1 MADNKKSR
9 WFDDLW
15 FDEEFR
21 DYILDYS
28 GRVKDEFTKG
38 ILGGAKHM
46 ASPLGIRDPRI
57 ALGGLRALYS
67 PITPWAKDISKSVG
81 DFIAPGVNRLLGSRY
96 SRTAEALGRDD
107 VGAPQITGEQIAP
120 FLTLAA
126 TRKWRDPKAT
136 QFNKDAF
143 RTNLYSD
150 KFGALTTLR
159 PQKALTHQEKWPVS
173 SFVGFPQFQSAF
185 EDDPNLVKGAYYSRA
200 VEAVRKMDLEQDY
213 PLFEDG
219 EPTDIVDMID
229 SFVKGGVGK
238 IKPGQLGKHGR
249 EALWDELYYLGVDK
263 WAEGLRRKG
272 VTTFRPQQLLD
283 FLRETP
289 DIPFGVMSSK
299 TDPTRMF
306 DISPEIRWDVEAGT
320 AGAMTGLTPGDS
332 DPNFLYQ
339 GWISGSTYSRGVQEL
354 SAGTE
359 GALLS
364 MEAPQTARQMYDMIM
379 ETNQPD
385 IWSTNWEDALDND
398 VQVSAV
404 HPVWAGRI
412 APEQTFIDT
421 IDGADGEVNSMLT
434 HSSEEKYDEDTLLLE
449 LDLPK
454 GELIPGS
461 GDDYRQRQQ
470 DTLLRNAPDTFFM
483 EVGLDDLD
491 NAINISGTDIKSNIT
506 KDWRYPFYK
515 VPIREFTDR
524 SFTRSGVQVQG
535 RRALDASKMRLIT
548 PSSTNYPEH
557 TPTMKDI
564 LLVAINKY
572 LGDVG
577 SPSYPNLTDE
587 EMYEAS
593 QLESLRIKLGYMDLW
608 PKELEEQFKAGQ
620 IRIFP
625 VNSVWGVDAVIS
637 PESRAEGVGGQKHPG
652 ISATDY
658 DLFEEDTGRYIQQFP
673 EWEMR
678 RLVGDNRADPNAW
691 RVIPWG
697 VGDYKEAIDVLQ
709 MYESDLGLS
718 STEFL
723 DMINRR
729 GFFAST
735 ENRLAEQEGK
745 SQLARI
751 LEDVKKD
758 LMAGRTQEDPN
769 SPLSMHFLGILE
781 TIAADGLKRRLS
793 TAFPYGQNTE
803 YVYGLAEDTLF
814 DEYTGDV
821 PWAEAAQ
828 DLYGTPDRFAQSVR
842 NTGNWSWGYYGPA
855 GPGED
860 YSSFD
865 YDNPVVSHTG
875 IGNLGYARNMAEEY
889 LRDRFAQT
897 TPPVRGEFPVTW
909 PAYATRSGSW
919 SAQLTDGTEIERELV
934 FTVGREGEHGGG
946 LSDTGEVDPVAG
958 FAQDFGDILP
968 VSEKDM
974 PWWRK
979 RVEGT
984 EGLLPTVSHM
994 GHWGDVM
1001 LSGQEVRTI
1010 PFHGKYSSTGSMLTT
1025 EAQFDIPGMTISGED
1040 NQTLLLPESGPYS
1053 NLTWIE
1059 PGQKIRELF
1068 IGESQADIQQFGTP
1082 YGYGAPYGVDIQRE
1096 WQQRTTTS
1104 DPADLEALQ
1113 RGEGGML
1120 DVPPLGTRER
1130 ELHETFLRGREIS
1143 KAGGGKLDVK
1153 PYKYTRPSIEEFRR
1167 GAPIVPMTQ
1176 MTSWGTRNLLE
1187 GIRFALEN
1195 NYDYIVWPTG
1205 EEMARKWEGT
1215 GEHGTAETFKR
1226 LYNGVMEKNTVRN
1239 LLGIKIK
1246 KYPHPNRNNKEM
1258 WFLPVGDPEIK
1269 AKLLKFFEEEWMPTF
1284 SQIKQQ
1290 RQPEYA

>member
-1 MADNKKSR
+1 MADNTKSR
-9 WFDDLW
+9 WFDNLW
-15 FDEEFR
+15 FDDEFR

-38 ILGGAKHM
+38 ILGGAKYI
-46 ASPLGIRDPRI
+46 SGPLGTRDPRL
-57 ALGGLRALYS
+57 ALSGIQALYS
-67 PITPWAKDISKSVG
+67 PITPWARDISKSVG

-107 VGAPQITGEQIAP
+107 AGGPQIAGEQIAP

-126 TRKWRDPKAT
+126 TRKWGGPKST

-159 PQKALTHQEKWPVS
+159 PQKALTYQEKWPVS
-173 SFVGFPQFQSAF
+173 SFVGFPQFQSVL
-185 EDDPNLVKGAYYSRA
+185 EEDPNLVKGSYYSRA

-229 SFVKGGVGK
+229 SIVKGGVGK
-238 IKPGQLGKHGR
+238 LKPGQLGKHGR

-263 WAEGLRRKG
+263 WAEGLRRSG

-289 DIPFGVMSSK
+289 DIPFGAMSSQAD
-299 TDPTRMF
+299 TTRMF
-306 DISPEIRWDVEAGT
+306 DISPEIRWDIEAGT
-320 AGAMTGLTPGDS
+320 AGAMTGLTDS
-332 DPNFLYQ
+332 DADPNFLYQ
-339 GWISGSTYSRGVQEL
+339 GWISGSTYSRGIQQL

-359 GALLS
+359 GVLLS

-385 IWSTNWEDALDND
+385 IWSTDWDDALDNT
-398 VQVSAV
+398 VTVSAV
-404 HPVWAGRI
+404 HPVWAGRT
-412 APEQTFIDT
+412 APYPTLIETVTGDRHS
-421 IDGADGEVNSMLT
+421 EVKSMIT
-434 HSSEEKYDEDTLLLE
+434 HSTEEKYDDDTLLLE
-449 LDLPK
+449 LELPR
-454 GELIPGS
+454 GELVPGTNIPI
-461 GDDYRQRQQ
+461 
-470 DTLLRNAPDTFFM
+470 DTEGTVPRNIPDTFLM
-483 EVGLDDLD
+483 EVGLNDLD
-491 NAINISGTDIKSNIT
+491 NAIDISGTDIKSNIT

-515 VPIREFTDR
+515 VPIREFTER
-524 SFTRSGVQVQG
+524 GNVLG
-535 RRALDASKMRLIT
+535 SKMKLIT
-548 PSSTNYPEH
+548 PSSSTYPEH

-577 SPSYPNLTDE
+577 EPSYLTLTDE

-608 PKELEEQFKAGQ
+608 PQELEAQFKAGQ

-625 VNSVWGVDAVIS
+625 VNSVWGVEAVIS

-697 VGDYKEAIDVLQ
+697 VGDYKEAMDVLQ
-709 MYESDLGLS
+709 MYESDLAPS

-723 DMINRR
+723 DMINSR
-729 GFFAST
+729 GSFAST
-735 ENRLAEQEGK
+735 ENRLSEQEGE

-758 LMAGRTQEDPN
+758 LMVGRIQENPN
-769 SPLSMHFLGILE
+769 SPLSMHFLSILE
-781 TIAADGLKRRLS
+781 KIAEDGLKRRLDI
-793 TAFPYGQNTE
+793 AFPYGQKTE

-828 DLYGTPDRFAQSVR
+828 DLYGTPDRFAESMR
-842 NTGNWSWGYYGPA
+842 NTGNWAWGYYGPA

-860 YSSFD
+860 YSSID
-865 YDNPVVSHTG
+865 YDNPVVSHGGTG
-875 IGNLGYARNMAEEY
+875 SNMNIGYARNMAEGY
-889 LRDRFAQT
+889 LRDRFAQNI
-897 TPPVRGEFPVTW
+897 PASGGDFPIQW
-909 PAYATRSGSW
+909 PAYATRSGPW
-919 SAQLTDGTEIERELV
+919 SAQLNDGTEIERELV
-934 FTVGREGEHGGG
+934 FTVGREGKYGMDFTAE
-946 LSDTGEVDPVAG
+946 EADPEALP
-958 FAQDFGDILP
+958 AQDFGDILP
-968 VSEKDM
+968 VSGKDM

-979 RVEGT
+979 RIEGE

-1010 PFHGKYSSTGSMLTT
+1010 PLPGKYSSTGSLLTT
-1025 EAQFDIPGMTISGED
+1025 EAQFAIILGSP
-1040 NQTLLLPESGPYS
+1040 PYK
-1053 NLTWIE
+1053 NETWLK
-1059 PGQKIRELF
+1059 PGQQIRELF

-1082 YGYGAPYGVDIQRE
+1082 FGYGAPYGVDIQQE
-1096 WQQRTTTS
+1096 YQQRTTTS
-1104 DPADLEALQ
+1104 DPAALEALQ
-1113 RGEGGML
+1113 RGEGGLL

-1143 KAGGGKLDVK
+1143 KAGGGKLDIK
-1153 PYKYTRPSIEEFRR
+1153 PYKYTKPQIEEFRR

-1205 EEMARKWEGT
+1205 KEIADKWPTVRNRNESDADFNARRAANKKNFE
-1215 GEHGTAETFKR
+1215 R
-1226 LYNGVMEKNTVRN
+1226 LYDGVMEKNTVRN
-1239 LLGIKIK
+1239 ILGIKIN

-1258 WFLPVGDPEIK
+1258 WFLPLGDPEIK